1 MESLKTPKEA
11 QADAQKWLSN
21 SVPNALPNFRFDVPI
36 RVAEF
41 SASFL
46 SEFTAELLAD
56 FFGTSKFSKCCHP
69 KNLRIFLRFA
79 DYARRNAKQVLK
91 NQQVS
96 GCITLVDLFGFEMRK
111 TCGSFGLGC
120 RTLADFSVPCLRN
133 LSEFL

>member
-69 KNLRIFLRFA
+69 KNLRIFMRFA
-79 DYARRNAKQVLK
+79 DYVRRNAKSIK
-91 NQQVS
+91 K
-96 GCITLVDLFGFEMRK
+96 IRK
-111 TCGSFGLGC
+111 C
-120 RTLADFSVPCLRN
+120 RGA
-133 LSEFL
+133 